1 VRFGIPIVA
10 LLVTLL
16 AIPLSYTNPRVGRS
30 FNLIVAVLAFAVY
43 MNAEHGPRLRSRAG
57 QLRTELGCA
66 RPRAGGDRRP
76 SRGASHAALVA
87 APADPRT
94 GGSGA
99 PHEDDPPLFWQ
110 EIATATAFVLFGLL
124 SLFLFFDMVQQLDEV
139 GRRGFLLRHAFGYV
153 GLTLPSRTYELMP
166 IAALIGTIYALSKLA
181 ANSEFTIMRVS
192 GMSTRRLLQS
202 LLGIGLVFVALTYLL
217 GEFVSP
223 PAEQLAQKLRLRAI
237 GSAVSV
243 RDFRS
248 GVWVRDVVKDAGGG
262 VGAFRF
268 INVREVTPDAGTR
281 IGRVFEFDR
290 LQLRSIM
297 TAEANTSRRGWSCRC
312 GRDPPASNHQ
322 CRCRPSA
329 HRRGPGPAM
338 ALRPEPD
345 IFGVMMVQPE
355 RMSGWDL
362 AQYVRHLA
370 ENRQQTERY
379 EIAFW
384 SKLFYPWAV
393 LVMMALALPFAYL
406 HVRAGGVSLKIFTGV
421 MIGVAFY
428 GLNKLFAHLGL
439 LNTWP
444 PIIVAALP
452 SLVVLAM
459 AMSALYWIERR

>member
-1 VRFGIPIVA
+1 
-10 LLVTLL
+10 
-16 AIPLSYTNPRVGRS
+16 
-30 FNLIVAVLAFAVY
+30 
-43 MNAEHGPRLRSRAG
+43 M
-57 QLRTELGCA
+57 RTI
-66 RPRAGGDRRP
+66 RRY
-76 SRGASHAALVA
+76 L
-87 APADPRT
+87 
-94 GGSGA
+94 
-99 PHEDDPPLFWQ
+99 WQ
-110 EIATATAFVLFGLL
+110 EIAAATAFVLFGLL

-202 LLGIGLVFVALTYLL
+202 LLGIGLAFVALTYLL

-248 GVWVRDVVKDAGGG
+248 GVWVRDVVKDTGGG

-281 IGRVFEFDR
+281 NWRVFEFDR
-290 LQLRSIM
+290 DYKLRSIM
-297 TAEANTSRRGWSCRC
+297 TAEAGRYEPGAGWTLTNVVETRLPEITASAADLASARTDVVRSESRSW
-312 GRDPPASNHQ
+312 
-322 CRCRPSA
+322 PSD
-329 HRRGPGPAM
+329 
-338 ALRPEPD
+338 LKPD

-452 SLVVLAM
+452 SLVVLAL